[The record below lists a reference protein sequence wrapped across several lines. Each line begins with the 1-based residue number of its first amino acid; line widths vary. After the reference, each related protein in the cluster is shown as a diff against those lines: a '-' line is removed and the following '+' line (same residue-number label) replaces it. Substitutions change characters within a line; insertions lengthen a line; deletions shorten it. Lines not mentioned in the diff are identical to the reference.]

1 MQEWGQELGLVKA
14 FECFA
19 AQLATIPVNDILCL
33 FPVVNHTDGTLQ
45 QQSAAVVDK
54 LVGGVQLSIW
64 PICSKK
70 LKSLIDLSLCA

>member
-33 FPVVNHTDGTLQ
+33 FLMENHTDGTLQ
-45 QQSAAVVDK
+45 QQSAAVVDR
-54 LVGGVQLSIW
+54 LIGGVQLNIW
-64 PICSKK
+64 PLAQRS
-70 LKSLIDLSLCA
+70 